1 MKNIISYLR
10 IREWLDSKVTFMLGI
25 LMLFFF
31 SMKTGFEMEAVA
43 KVAAYFL
50 YVSMFL
56 AISYVVNDY
65 ADLDIDK
72 KAGKEKVIAHMPK
85 WSIWCSIIAMAI
97 AGNVPILLYADNKAV
112 CVVLIIL
119 TYFLGLAYSIPGIRF
134 KERGLWGLI
143 ECSFA
148 QRCMPLLII
157 ISLIKLDT
165 HLVVM
170 LAGWVIL
177 SFVDGLRYIIIH
189 QVNDL
194 ENDVATGV
202 NTYVSKKRGDYRK
215 KMIGLL
221 TAEIA
226 ITCILLIPLIVE
238 KPILTLAILLF
249 NFCLEYCIYVVIQKY
264 AMKDIMLTYD
274 SVPMEGFYNALFPVL
289 TGLCMAFLDIRWIAF
304 LIFIIII
311 SFNAFMVKCNIA
323 RVFVQSKKNTR
334 R

>member
-10 IREWLDSKVTFMLGI
+10 LKEWLDSKVTFMLGI
-25 LMLFFF
+25 LLLFLF
-31 SMKTGFEMEAVA
+31 SMKTGFETVAAA
-43 KVAAYFL
+43 KVVAYFL

-56 AISYVVNDY
+56 AISYVANDY

-85 WSIWCSIIAMAI
+85 WGIWCSLIVMAI
-97 AGNVPILLYADNKAV
+97 TGNAPILLYADNKIV
-112 CVVLIIL
+112 CAVLIVL
-119 TYFLGLAYSIPGIRF
+119 TYFFGLAYSIPGIRF

-148 QRCMPLLII
+148 QRCMPLLMIF
-157 ISLIKLDT
+157 SLIKLDT
-165 HLVVM
+165 HLVMM

-177 SFVDGLRYIIIH
+177 SFIDGLRYIIIH

-194 ENDVATGV
+194 ENDIATGV
-202 NTYVSKKRGDYRK
+202 NTYVSQKRGDYRK

-221 TAEIA
+221 VAEII
-226 ITCILLIPLIVE
+226 ITGILLIPLMVE
-238 KPILTLAILLF
+238 KPILTFAIILF
-249 NFCLEYCIYVVIQKY
+249 NFCLEYCIYMVIQKF
-264 AMKDIMLTYD
+264 AKKDIMLTYD
-274 SVPMEGFYNALFPVL
+274 SVPMEAFYNALFPVL
-289 TGLCMAFLDIRWIAF
+289 TGLCMVFLDIRWIIF

-311 SFNAFMVKCNIA
+311 SFKAFMVKCNIA
-323 RVFVQSKKNTR
+323 CVYIRSKKNTR